1 MKLISSASLGFTLV
15 ELCNLP
21 KNPSLEGL
29 SLVRQLNDPTAA
41 RDRPAITS
49 SYFGNHSVR
58 SRDWRLISCHD
69 GAKELYDYR
78 TDSDEFRNLV
88 KDPNHQAVIK
98 RLPKWLPK
106 KAAPEFKLKSERL
119 RLRKK

>member
-1 MKLISSASLGFTLV
+1 MKLISSASLGFT
-15 ELCNLP
+15 
-21 KNPSLEGL
+21 
-29 SLVRQLNDPTAA
+29 
-41 RDRPAITS
+41 
-49 SYFGNHSVR
+49 
-58 SRDWRLISCHD
+58 
-69 GAKELYDYR
+69 
-78 TDSDEFRNLV
+78 LV